1 MNDTYN
7 NIGIS
12 LVGFLSI
19 IRFFDEI
26 EYSKSILINPILLHN
41 KTVTY
46 LKSKTTKPKGIEDL
60 ITSKIEF
67 FLDFNKRYYS
77 FLELSIN
84 TIIIAQKMNF
94 ITLQNNKIIPIKEQI
109 DKFDFT
115 NERLG
120 TRAINII
127 QASETLSALLK
138 QESTDSL
145 YFTLRI
151 EI

>member
-26 EYSKSILINPILLHN
+26 EYSKSLLISPILLHN

-46 LKSKTTKPKGIEDL
+46 LKSQTTKPKGIEDL

-67 FLDFNKRYYS
+67 FLDFNKRYYE
-77 FLELSIN
+77 FLGLSIN
-84 TIIIAQKMNF
+84 TIILAQKMKF
-94 ITLQNNKIIPIKEQI
+94 ITLEENKIVISKEEIK
-109 DKFDFT
+109 KFDFSNT
-115 NERLG
+115 SLG
-120 TRAINII
+120 NRAIDMI
-127 QASETLSALLK
+127 QASNKLSNILK
-138 QESTDSL
+138 QENTDNL
-145 YFTLRI
+145 YFKLRI

>member
-26 EYSKSILINPILLHN
+26 EYSKSLLISPILLHN

-46 LKSKTTKPKGIEDL
+46 LKSQSTKPKGIEDL

-67 FLDFNKRYYS
+67 FLDFNKRYYE
-77 FLELSIN
+77 FLGLSIN
-84 TIIIAQKMNF
+84 TIILAQKMKF
-94 ITLQNNKIIPIKEQI
+94 ITLEENKIVINKKEIK
-109 DKFDFT
+109 KFDFSNT
-115 NERLG
+115 SLG
-120 TRAINII
+120 NRAIGMI
-127 QASETLSALLK
+127 QASNKLSNILK
-138 QESTDSL
+138 QENTDNL
-145 YFTLRI
+145 YFKLRI

>member
-26 EYSKSILINPILLHN
+26 EYSKSLLISPILLHN

-67 FLDFNKRYYS
+67 FLDFNKRYYE
-77 FLELSIN
+77 FLGLSIN
-84 TIIIAQKMNF
+84 TIILAQKMKF
-94 ITLQNNKIIPIKEQI
+94 ITLKENKIVISKEEIK
-109 DKFDFT
+109 KFDFS
-115 NERLG
+115 NKSLG
-120 TRAINII
+120 NRAIGMI
-127 QASETLSALLK
+127 QASNKLSNILK
-138 QESTDSL
+138 QENTDNL
-145 YFTLRI
+145 YFKLRI

>member
-26 EYSKSILINPILLHN
+26 EYSKSLLISPILLHN

-46 LKSKTTKPKGIEDL
+46 LKSQSTKPKGIEDL

-67 FLDFNKRYYS
+67 FLDFNKRYYE
-77 FLELSIN
+77 FLGLSIN
-84 TIIIAQKMNF
+84 TIILAQKMKF
-94 ITLQNNKIIPIKEQI
+94 ITLEENKIVISKEEIK
-109 DKFDFT
+109 KFDFS
-115 NERLG
+115 NISLG
-120 TRAINII
+120 NRAIGMI
-127 QASETLSALLK
+127 QASNKLSNILK
-138 QESTDSL
+138 QENTDNL
-145 YFTLRI
+145 YFKLRI

>member
-12 LVGFLSI
+12 IVGFLSI

-26 EYSKSILINPILLHN
+26 EYSKSLLINPILLHN

-46 LKSKTTKPKGIEDL
+46 LKSQTTKPKGIEDL
-60 ITSKIEF
+60 ITSKIELF
-67 FLDFNKRYYS
+67 FDFNKRYYS

-94 ITLQNNKIIPIKEQI
+94 ITLQNSKIIPIKEQI
-109 DKFDFT
+109 DKFDFI
-115 NERLG
+115 NESLG

-127 QASETLSALLK
+127 QASEKLSVLLK
-138 QESTDSL
+138 QENTDSL

>member
-26 EYSKSILINPILLHN
+26 EYSKSLLISPILLHN
-41 KTVTY
+41 KTVIY
-46 LKSKTTKPKGIEDL
+46 LKSQTTKPKGIEDL
-60 ITSKIEF
+60 IASKIEF

-77 FLELSIN
+77 FLELSVN

-94 ITLQNNKIIPIKEQI
+94 IILKNNKIIPIKEQI
-109 DKFDFT
+109 DKE
-115 NERLG
+115 ERK
-120 TRAINII
+120 
-127 QASETLSALLK
+127 SEM
-138 QESTDSL
+138 
-145 YFTLRI
+145 
-151 EI
+151 

>member
-26 EYSKSILINPILLHN
+26 EYSKTLLISPILLHN

-46 LKSKTTKPKGIEDL
+46 LKSKATKPKGIEDL
-60 ITSKIEF
+60 ITSKIEL
-67 FLDFNKRYYS
+67 FLDFNKRYYE
-77 FLELSIN
+77 FLGLSIN
-84 TIIIAQKMNF
+84 TIILAQKMKF
-94 ITLQNNKIIPIKEQI
+94 ITLEENKIVISKEEIK
-109 DKFDFT
+109 KFDFS
-115 NERLG
+115 NISLG
-120 TRAINII
+120 NRAIGMI
-127 QASETLSALLK
+127 QASNKLSNILK
-138 QESTDSL
+138 QENTDNL
-145 YFTLRI
+145 YFKLRI

>member
-12 LVGFLSI
+12 IVGFLSI

-26 EYSKSILINPILLHN
+26 EYSKSLLINPILLHN

-46 LKSKTTKPKGIEDL
+46 LKSQTTKPKGIEDL
-60 ITSKIEF
+60 ITSKIELF
-67 FLDFNKRYYS
+67 FDFNKRYYS

-94 ITLQNNKIIPIKEQI
+94 ITLQNSKIIPIKEQI

-115 NERLG
+115 NESLG

-127 QASETLSALLK
+127 QASEKLSVLLK
-138 QESTDSL
+138 QENTDSL

>member
-12 LVGFLSI
+12 IVGFLSI

-26 EYSKSILINPILLHN
+26 EYSKSLLINPILLHN

-46 LKSKTTKPKGIEDL
+46 LKSRSTKPKGIEDL
-60 ITSKIEF
+60 ITSKIELF
-67 FLDFNKRYYS
+67 FDFNKRYYS

-94 ITLQNNKIIPIKEQI
+94 ITLQNSKIIPIKEQI

-115 NERLG
+115 NESLG

-127 QASETLSALLK
+127 QASEKLSVLLK
-138 QESTDSL
+138 QENTDSL

>member
-19 IRFFDEI
+19 IRSFDEI
-26 EYSKSILINPILLHN
+26 EYSKTLLISPILLHN

-46 LKSKTTKPKGIEDL
+46 LKSQTTKPKGIEDL
-60 ITSKIEF
+60 ITSKIEL

-77 FLELSIN
+77 FLELSLN

-94 ITLQNNKIIPIKEQI
+94 IILQNNKIIPKKEQI

-127 QASETLSALLK
+127 KASEKLSALLK
-138 QESTDSL
+138 QESTNSL
-145 YFTLRI
+145 YFILRI

>member
-26 EYSKSILINPILLHN
+26 EYSKSLLISPILLHN

-46 LKSKTTKPKGIEDL
+46 LKSQTTKPKGIEDL

-67 FLDFNKRYYS
+67 FLDFNKRYYE
-77 FLELSIN
+77 FLGLSIN
-84 TIIIAQKMNF
+84 TIILAQKMKF
-94 ITLQNNKIIPIKEQI
+94 ITLEENKIVISKEEIK
-109 DKFDFT
+109 KFDFS
-115 NERLG
+115 NKSLG
-120 TRAINII
+120 NRAIGMI
-127 QASETLSALLK
+127 QASNKLSNILK
-138 QESTDSL
+138 QENTDNL
-145 YFTLRI
+145 YFKLRI

>member
-26 EYSKSILINPILLHN
+26 EYSKSLLISPILLHN

-46 LKSKTTKPKGIEDL
+46 LKSKATKPKGIEDL
-60 ITSKIEF
+60 ITSKIEL
-67 FLDFNKRYYS
+67 FLDFNKRYYE
-77 FLELSIN
+77 FLGLSIN
-84 TIIIAQKMNF
+84 TIILAQKMKF
-94 ITLQNNKIIPIKEQI
+94 ITLEENKIVISKEEIK
-109 DKFDFT
+109 KFDFS
-115 NERLG
+115 NISLG
-120 TRAINII
+120 NRAIGMI
-127 QASETLSALLK
+127 QASNKLSNILK
-138 QESTDSL
+138 QENTDNL
-145 YFTLRI
+145 YFKLRI

>member
-12 LVGFLSI
+12 IVGFLSI

-26 EYSKSILINPILLHN
+26 EYSKSLLINPILLHN

-46 LKSKTTKPKGIEDL
+46 LKSRSTKPKGIEDL
-60 ITSKIEF
+60 ITSKIELF
-67 FLDFNKRYYS
+67 FDFNKRYYS

-94 ITLQNNKIIPIKEQI
+94 ITLQNSKIIPIKEQI
-109 DKFDFT
+109 DKFDFS
-115 NERLG
+115 NESLG

-127 QASETLSALLK
+127 QASEKLSVLLK
-138 QESTDSL
+138 QENTDSL

>member
-19 IRFFDEI
+19 IRFFGWNWIFKISFD
-26 EYSKSILINPILLHN
+26 KSHITHN

-46 LKSKTTKPKGIEDL
+46 LKSQTTKPKGIEDL
-60 ITSKIEF
+60 IASKIEF

-77 FLELSIN
+77 FLELSVN

-94 ITLQNNKIIPIKEQI
+94 II
-109 DKFDFT
+109 
-115 NERLG
+115 
-120 TRAINII
+120 
-127 QASETLSALLK
+127 LK
-138 QESTDSL
+138 TTKL
-145 YFTLRI
+145 YR
-151 EI
+151 

>member
-12 LVGFLSI
+12 LVGFLSM
-19 IRFFDEI
+19 IRFFDEM
-26 EYSKSILINPILLHN
+26 EYSKFLLINPLLLHN
-41 KTVTY
+41 QTVTY

-77 FLELSIN
+77 LLELSIN
-84 TIIIAQKMNF
+84 TIVLAQKMNF
-94 ITLQNNKIIPIKEQI
+94 IGLEDNKIIPIKEQI

-115 NERLG
+115 NEALG
-120 TRAINII
+120 NRAINII
-127 QASETLSALLK
+127 QASEKLSTLLK

-145 YFTLRI
+145 YFILRI
-151 EI
+151 EL

>member
-26 EYSKSILINPILLHN
+26 EYSKSLLISPILLHN
-41 KTVTY
+41 KTVIY
-46 LKSKTTKPKGIEDL
+46 LKSQTTKPKGIEDL

-94 ITLQNNKIIPIKEQI
+94 ITLKNNKIIPIKEQI

-127 QASETLSALLK
+127 QASEKLSTLLK

-145 YFTLRI
+145 YFILRI

>member
-12 LVGFLSI
+12 IVGFLSI

-26 EYSKSILINPILLHN
+26 EYSKSLLINPILLHN

-46 LKSKTTKPKGIEDL
+46 LKSRTTKPKGIEDL
-60 ITSKIEF
+60 ITSKIELF
-67 FLDFNKRYYS
+67 FDFNKRYYS

-94 ITLQNNKIIPIKEQI
+94 ITLQNSKIIPIKEQI
-109 DKFDFT
+109 DKFDFS
-115 NERLG
+115 NESLG

-127 QASETLSALLK
+127 QASEKLSVLLK
-138 QESTDSL
+138 QENTDSL

>member
-7 NIGIS
+7 NMGIS

-26 EYSKSILINPILLHN
+26 EYSKSLLISPILLHN

-46 LKSKTTKPKGIEDL
+46 LKSQTTKPKGIEDL

-67 FLDFNKRYYS
+67 FLDFNKRYYE
-77 FLELSIN
+77 FLGLSIN
-84 TIIIAQKMNF
+84 TIILAQKMKF
-94 ITLQNNKIIPIKEQI
+94 ITLEENKIVISKEEIK
-109 DKFDFT
+109 KFDFS
-115 NERLG
+115 NKSLG
-120 TRAINII
+120 NRAIGMI
-127 QASETLSALLK
+127 QASNKLSNILK
-138 QESTDSL
+138 QENTDNL
-145 YFTLRI
+145 YFKLRI

>member
-12 LVGFLSI
+12 LVGFLSM
-19 IRFFDEI
+19 IRFFDEM
-26 EYSKSILINPILLHN
+26 EYSKFLLINPLLLHN
-41 KTVTY
+41 QTVTY

-84 TIIIAQKMNF
+84 TIIIAKKMNF
-94 ITLQNNKIIPIKEQI
+94 ITLQNNKVIPIKEQI

-115 NERLG
+115 NEALG
-120 TRAINII
+120 NRAINII
-127 QASETLSALLK
+127 QASEKLSTLLK
-138 QESTDSL
+138 QETTDSL
-145 YFTLRI
+145 YFILRI